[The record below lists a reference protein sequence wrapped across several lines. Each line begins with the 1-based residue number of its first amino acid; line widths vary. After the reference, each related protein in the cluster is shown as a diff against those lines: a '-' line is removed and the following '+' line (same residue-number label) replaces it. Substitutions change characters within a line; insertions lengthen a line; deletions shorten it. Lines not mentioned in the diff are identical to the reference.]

1 MRELIK
7 MVVVLVVLSAFS
19 GGLLASLRD
28 STKDRIEY
36 QQLKFVKGPAILQI
50 LEGATNNPIVDRF
63 KIQDGDVER
72 SFFVGKF
79 KGKADE
85 VAFESFGKGFGGDIG
100 LMVGVDP
107 NTDKIVGV
115 GVTTHSETPGVGS
128 RAKTDPDFVAQFT
141 GQPMI
146 ETFKVKADGGK
157 VDALSG
163 ATVTSRGV
171 ASGLTDAAS
180 IYKRLKPQLVEK
192 LKDFSKKAVETKQGE
207 QNG

>member
-28 STKDRIEY
+28 GTKDRIEY
-36 QQLKFVKGPAILQI
+36 QQLKFVKGPAILKI

-79 KGKADE
+79 KGKPDE
-85 VAFESFGKGFGGDIG
+85 VAFESSGKGFGGDIG

-128 RAKTDPDFVAQFT
+128 RAKTDPDFV
-141 GQPMI
+141 GS
-146 ETFKVKADGGK
+146 VYR
-157 VDALSG
+157 
-163 ATVTSRGV
+163 ATH
-171 ASGLTDAAS
+171 D
-180 IYKRLKPQLVEK
+180 
-192 LKDFSKKAVETKQGE
+192 
-207 QNG
+207 